1 MSSSHSAVMF
11 VLSSLF
17 LVAILT
23 AELFWL
29 IKIKGKKL
37 FSESLVFVDK
47 SGSVQGGNANTGL
60 FPLAALLA

>member
-1 MSSSHSAVMF
+1 MF
-11 VLSSLF
+11 ALSSLF

-29 IKIKGKKL
+29 LKIKGKKL
-37 FSESLVFVDK
+37 FLESLVSVDK
-47 SGSVQGGNANTGL
+47 SVSVQGGNANIGL